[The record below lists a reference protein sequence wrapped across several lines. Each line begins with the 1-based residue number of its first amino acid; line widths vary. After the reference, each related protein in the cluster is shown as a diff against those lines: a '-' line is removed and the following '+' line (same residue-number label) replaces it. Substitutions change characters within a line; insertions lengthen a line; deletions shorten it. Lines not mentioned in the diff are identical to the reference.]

1 MITTNAL
8 WKSIEYTLDDI
19 STEDQSKEQVCIG
32 KGKLCKATPMKKGL
46 VRNMEVAGTTFLI
59 QKPEGQPMASE
70 DVILGGIASFI
81 PVTMAKEVAITEE
94 ALEDEEYDKI
104 IEPSTRLMTSAW
116 KTEDVGV
123 ANVPLNCLTTVGGYD
138 NVALASTS
146 HLLPSG
152 QLVSNCLGSVAGGAI
167 VGMTPSPQAL
177 QQMRAMAALM
187 PGPNGLPDSLELRAI
202 TFPEVQ
208 LDLWKVITQTSQ
220 AVGSN
225 FNDIN
230 TVKSYNLDL
239 VPVKWYDAISQQFW
253 ACLTNAQNGITY
265 YQRKKPAGR
274 TWVDN
279 NGMVAHHGCSFRGI
293 AGWSNW
299 RHFLL
304 GFSPV

>member
-8 WKSIEYTLDDI
+8 WKSIEYTLEDI
-19 STEDQSKEQVCIG
+19 SAESLDKTQVCIG
-32 KGKLCKATPMKKGL
+32 KGKLCTATPMRKGL
-46 VRNMEVAGTTFLI
+46 IRNMEVAGTTFLV
-59 QKPEGQPMASE
+59 QKAEGQAMAQE
-70 DVILGGIASFI
+70 DVILGGIAEFL
-81 PVTMAKEVAITEE
+81 PVTMAKAVSITEE
-94 ALEDEEYDKI
+94 ALEDQEYDKI
-104 IEPSTRLMTSAW
+104 IDPSKRLMASAW

-123 ANVPLNCLTTVGGYD
+123 ANVVLNCLTTVGGYD
-138 NVALASTS
+138 KVALASTS

-152 QLVSNCLGSVAGGAI
+152 QTVSNCLASSAGGSI
-167 VGMTPSPQAL
+167 VGMTPSAAAL
-177 QQMRAMAALM
+177 EQMRAMAALM
-187 PGPNGLPDSLELRAI
+187 PGPNGLPDSLELRAV

-208 LDLWKVITQTSQ
+208 LDLWKKITQTDK

-239 VPVKWYDAISQQFW
+239 IPVKWYDAVSQQFW
-253 ACLTNAQNGITY
+253 ACLTNADEGITY
-265 YQRKKPAGR
+265 YQRKKPQGR

-279 NGMVAHHGCSFRGI
+279 NGMVAYHGVSFRGV

-304 GFSPV
+304 GFSPA

>member
-8 WKSIEYTLDDI
+8 WKSIELTIDNI
-19 STEDQSKEQVCIG
+19 STESQEKTQVAIG
-32 KGKLCKATPMKKGL
+32 KGKLCPATPMRKAL
-46 VRNMEVAGTTFLI
+46 VRNMEVAGTTLLEY
-59 QKPEGQPMASE
+59 KVEGAPMVQE
-70 DVILGGIASFI
+70 DPVLGGIAEFL
-81 PVTMAKEVAITEE
+81 PVTMAKAVSITEE
-94 ALEDEEYDKI
+94 AMDDGDYDKI
-104 IEPSTRLMTSAW
+104 IMASKRLMTSAW
-116 KTEDVGV
+116 KTEDISV

-138 NVALASTS
+138 KVALASTS

-152 QLVSNCLGSVAGGAI
+152 TTVSNCLASSAGGTI
-167 VGMTPSPQAL
+167 IGMTPSPQAL

-187 PGPNGLPDSLELRAI
+187 PGPNGLVDSLELRAV

-208 LDLWKVITQTSQ
+208 LDLWKVITQTGQ

-239 VPVKWYDAISQQFW
+239 IPVKWYDAVSQQFW
-253 ACLTNAQNGITY
+253 ACLTNADNGITY
-265 YQRKKPAGR
+265 YQRKKPQGR

-279 NGMVAHHGCSFRGI
+279 NGMVAFHGVSFRGI
-293 AGWSNW
+293 AGWSDW

-304 GFSPV
+304 GYSPA

>member
-8 WKSIEYTLDDI
+8 WKSIEYTLEDI
-19 STEDQSKEQVCIG
+19 GTEDLSKEQVAIG

-46 VRNMEVAGTTFLI
+46 VRNMEVAGTTFLL
-59 QKPEGQPMASE
+59 QKPEGQAMATE
-70 DVILGGIASFI
+70 EIILGGIAEFI
-81 PVTMAKEVAITEE
+81 PVTMAKEVSITEE
-94 ALEDEEYDKI
+94 ALEDNEYDKI
-104 IEPSTRLMTSAW
+104 LQPSTRLMTSAW

-123 ANVPLNCLTTVGGYD
+123 ANVALNCLTTTGGYD
-138 NVALASTS
+138 KVALASAS

-152 QLVSNCLGSVAGGAI
+152 QTVSNCLASTAGGSI

-208 LDLWKVITQTSQ
+208 LDLWKIITQTSQ
-220 AVGSN
+220 SVGNN

-239 VPVKWYDAISQQFW
+239 IPVKWYDAVSQQFW
-253 ACLTNAQNGITY
+253 ACLTNAEEGITY
-265 YQRKKPAGR
+265 YQRKKPSSR

-279 NGMVAHHGCSFRGI
+279 NGMVAHHGVSFRGI

-304 GFSPV
+304 GFSPA